1 MKERHIIAAVAD
13 GNGIGYN
20 GELLW
25 RIPSDLQHF
34 KELTIGN
41 VVIMGRKTFE
51 SIGSKPLK
59 CRNNIVVSS
68 KGVQIPDSEI
78 NNLFNASS
86 LEEAYELAEQLDG
99 DKIFVIGGG
108 QLYAEALPHTDVL
121 DLTQIFDI
129 PHNVDTFFPSGLSE
143 FIITHRSER
152 YWSVG
157 NPNFRFVT
165 LKNKRILNRNF

>member
-13 GNGIGYN
+13 GRGIGYK

-25 RIPSDLQHF
+25 RIPSDLRHF
-34 KELTIGN
+34 KDLTIGN

-51 SIGSKPLK
+51 SIGKPLPS
-59 CRNNIVVSS
+59 RDNIVVTSRDLNVE
-68 KGVQIPDSEI
+68 GIHCVR
-78 NNLFNASS
+78 S
-86 LEEAYELAEQLDG
+86 LQEAYDLAEQLDG
-99 DKIFVIGGG
+99 LKVFVIGGG

-129 PHNVDTFFPSGLSE
+129 PHNADTFFPEDLSE
-143 FIITHRSER
+143 FICTHKSER

-165 LKNKRILNRNF
+165 LKNKRILNRC

>member
-13 GNGIGYN
+13 GHGIGYK
-20 GELLW
+20 GKLLW
-25 RIPSDLQHF
+25 RIPSDLRHF
-34 KELTIGN
+34 KDLTIGN

-51 SIGSKPLK
+51 SIGKPLPS
-59 CRNNIVVSS
+59 RDNIVITSRDLNVE
-68 KGVQIPDSEI
+68 GIHCVR
-78 NNLFNASS
+78 S
-86 LEEAYELAEQLDG
+86 LQEAYDLAEQLDG
-99 DKIFVIGGG
+99 LKVFVIGGG

-129 PHNVDTFFPSGLSE
+129 PHNADTFFPEDLSE
-143 FIITHRSER
+143 FICTHKSER

-165 LKNKRILNRNF
+165 LKNKRILNRC

>member
-13 GNGIGYN
+13 GHGIGYK

-25 RIPSDLQHF
+25 RIPSDLRHF
-34 KELTIGN
+34 KDLTIGN

-51 SIGSKPLK
+51 SIGKPLPS
-59 CRNNIVVSS
+59 RDNIVVTSRDLNVD
-68 KGVQIPDSEI
+68 GIHCVR
-78 NNLFNASS
+78 S
-86 LEEAYELAEQLDG
+86 LQEAYDLAEELDG
-99 DKIFVIGGG
+99 LKVFVIGGG

-129 PHNVDTFFPSGLSE
+129 PHNADTFFPEDLSE
-143 FIITHRSER
+143 FICTHKSER

-165 LKNKRILNRNF
+165 LKNKRILNRC